1 MFEKLKER
9 IIKLL
14 FGILKME
21 MIVVSISIIGMG
33 TLEAVYLFFYC
44 IVDSLLG
51 VVISSS
57 NFKFISNI
65 FLLIYMISRFV
76 IYIGGGEI
84 LYYYFKIL
92 IYIILI
98 IITVILMVIEMNYY
112 EERGWRDM
120 IGKFYY
126 YFFMFVGY
134 IYLTYDNYFFE

>member
-9 IIKLL
+9 TIKLL
-14 FGILKME
+14 FGISKME

-33 TLEAVYLFFYC
+33 TLEAVYLFLYC

-65 FLLIYMISRFV
+65 FLLLYMISRLLM
-76 IYIGGGEI
+76 YITGGEI
-84 LYYYFKIL
+84 LFYYWNII
-92 IYIILI
+92 IYTILI

-112 EERGWRDM
+112 EERGWRHM
-120 IGKFYY
+120 IGRLYY
-126 YFFMFVGY
+126 YFFILIGY
-134 IYLTYDNYFFE
+134 MALEYDNYN

>member
-33 TLEAVYLFFYC
+33 TLEVIYLILYS
-44 IVDSLLG
+44 IVDSVLG
-51 VVISSS
+51 VITSSS

-112 EERGWRDM
+112 EERG
-120 IGKFYY
+120 
-126 YFFMFVGY
+126 
-134 IYLTYDNYFFE
+134 

>member
-1 MFEKLKER
+1 MFEKLKKR

-33 TLEAVYLFFYC
+33 TLEAVYIFLYC

-65 FLLIYMISRFV
+65 FLILYMIARLLM
-76 IYIGGGEI
+76 YITGGEI
-84 LYYYFKIL
+84 LSYYLKII
-92 IYIILI
+92 IYIILT
-98 IITVILMVIEMNYY
+98 IITLVIMVFEMNYY
-112 EERGWRDM
+112 EERGWRHM
-120 IGKFYY
+120 IGKVYY
-126 YFFMFVGY
+126 YLFIFIGY
-134 IYLTYDNYFFE
+134 IVLEYDNYFF